1 MYIPYALLTL
11 EKSLL
16 TIKSIVKSL
25 KIDPE
30 STLQHLTLGPSTPGK
45 FWIWAWYLSPFFK
58 KKIAL
63 SYFMPIF
70 KKKNHFLYKLNHTKK
85 WFSDVQMYK
94 QILNLFI
101 RTNKGLWVNQ
111 RLISPPN
118 INALCL
124 GQPKRVPYCVYEG
137 KLNV

>member
-45 FWIWAWYLSPFFK
+45 FWIWAWYLSPCLKKRTLYHTLCQFL
-58 KKIAL
+58 KKIISSTNCIIQTNDSL
-63 SYFMPIF
+63 MF
-70 KKKNHFLYKLNHTKK
+70 KCISKYKILY
-85 WFSDVQMYK
+85 
-94 QILNLFI
+94 
-101 RTNKGLWVNQ
+101 TNKQ
-111 RLISPPN
+111 RTLSISALISPPN

-124 GQPKRVPYCVYEG
+124 GLPKRGAILCI
-137 KLNV
+137 

>member
-1 MYIPYALLTL
+1 MYIHVPYACADLWSRGVALLTL

-63 SYFMPIF
+63 SYFMPI
-70 KKKNHFLYKLNHTKK
+70 
-85 WFSDVQMYK
+85 
-94 QILNLFI
+94 
-101 RTNKGLWVNQ
+101 
-111 RLISPPN
+111 
-118 INALCL
+118 
-124 GQPKRVPYCVYEG
+124 
-137 KLNV
+137 